1 MILTAAALV
10 SVVSAAVSVSP
21 TPLPSPI
28 PAAGV
33 TSAQATATLIAAI
46 IAGAAALTAA
56 VIGLINASRSL
67 AQVRREQWWQ
77 QFQWAIEKALSHD
90 VDESNVGLAVL
101 TKLVQQP
108 EARGE
113 DNEIALVVADLVTD
127 RATQP

>member
-1 MILTAAALV
+1 MTAAALA
-10 SVVSAAVSVSP
+10 SVVSAAGTASP
-21 TPLPSPI
+21 TPLPSPV
-28 PAAGV
+28 PAAGA

-67 AQVRREQWWQ
+67 TQIRREQWRQ

-90 VDESNVGLAVL
+90 VDESNVDLAVL

-108 EARGE
+108 EAHEE

-127 RATQP
+127 RTTQPC